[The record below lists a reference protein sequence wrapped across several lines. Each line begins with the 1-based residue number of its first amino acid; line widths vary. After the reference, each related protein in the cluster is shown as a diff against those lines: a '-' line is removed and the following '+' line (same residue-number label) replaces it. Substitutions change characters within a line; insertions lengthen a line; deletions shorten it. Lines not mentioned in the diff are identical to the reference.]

1 MKAHAWAV
9 FAFVTLG
16 ALIGMVM
23 GGLFGYAA
31 GHAAPAFF
39 KHMLMWTELEPVGTA
54 TMMGAAGGVAC
65 GGGLAVFAVTIWAL
79 GRVLETW
86 RLKKQPPEAQSGA

>member
-1 MKAHAWAV
+1 MRASAWAI

-31 GHAAPAFF
+31 GRVAPTFF
-39 KHMLMWTELEPVGTA
+39 THLVMWAELEPVGTA
-54 TMMGAAGGVAC
+54 TVLGAAGGVVC
-65 GGGLAVFAVTIWAL
+65 GGGLAVFAVAVWAL
-79 GRVLETW
+79 GRVVETW
-86 RLKKQPPEAQSGA
+86 RLRKRPLGEAD